1 MFLFN
6 NNININNKNIP
17 KKSFLNEYIFRK
29 LKAMMRRESSFY
41 DSMKIL
47 SGFIIAWFRI
57 IILMELL

>member
-1 MFLFN
+1 MNLKGHVLKEQLMCPFFSCLH
-6 NNININNKNIP
+6 
-17 KKSFLNEYIFRK
+17 EYVFRK
-29 LKAMMRRESSFY
+29 LKMMMRRESSFY